1 MDQRSSFPA
10 FICLTMLR
18 ATLSTAGRAC
28 VRPLAN
34 KIALQ
39 RASRQLDFHHG
50 QCLCL
55 QFSFLV
61 PARSYGTGST
71 RSSNQFTFST
81 KYPRQKKLG
90 GIGKGKGKTAK
101 TAKRKRAGKQT
112 RIPGLALPPRLRLA
126 TFKHGQP
133 KQAAAKK
140 PPKPE
145 VKSGGKIGERQATA
159 VQVGRR
165 TPGPRRRIE
174 TAQSKRAQLA
184 KEEEAAKVAR
194 HTAKFALASTQYDTA
209 RPESLAVLKDRI
221 RQSRFETMGLRPEI
235 VKALTEGLGHVR
247 PTEVQ
252 ALCIPQ
258 ALENPYNPI
267 LCAAETGSGKTLA
280 YLVPVMNQLKQE
292 EEDSA
297 LADKSQRESS
307 VDIIEAITADGRTV
321 SATSGLSSIRKIR
334 RPRAVVIVPSRELVG
349 QVTKIAKEIS
359 HIARLRVVGVHSAIP
374 RHVSESMVATAPVD
388 VLITTPGALI
398 HLMESEGVSLSQTR
412 HVVVDEADTMFDEGF
427 GSELKK
433 VLAPA
438 RAFASELKRPCQFV
452 FVSATLPRTVVRI
465 LDRDFPNITRITT
478 PSLHRT
484 LPRLRQAFLRI
495 DGSTT
500 KQQMCLD
507 VLKRAVV
514 DDSRIIIF
522 CNTRRS
528 CGDLADFLR
537 RKEYDAVDI
546 SSTVDVKERTKAL
559 ARFAQAPS
567 KGDEEGDHVG
577 KPMIAV
583 ATDIA
588 SRGLDT
594 TNVGH
599 VILYDFPQTAIDYL
613 HRVGRTARNGAKGR
627 ATSIIAKKDR
637 KLAMMIEQAVKR
649 KTVLT

>member
-1 MDQRSSFPA
+1 
-10 FICLTMLR
+10 MLR
-18 ATLSTAGRAC
+18 TTLSTAGRAC
-28 VRPLAN
+28 IRPLAN

-39 RASRQLDFHHG
+39 RASRQLDFLHD

-55 QFSFLV
+55 QFSFV
-61 PARSYGTGST
+61 VAARSYGTGST

-90 GIGKGKGKTAK
+90 GIGKGTGKTAK
-101 TAKRKRAGKQT
+101 TAKRKHSGKQT

-133 KQAAAKK
+133 KQSAGKK
-140 PPKPE
+140 PPKIE
-145 VKSGGKIGERQATA
+145 AKSAGKNGERQTTTA

-165 TPGPRRRIE
+165 TPGPRRRLE

-194 HTAKFALASTQYDTA
+194 HTAKFALAPTQFDSA

-221 RQSRFETMGLRPEI
+221 RQSRFETMGLRPEL
-235 VKALTEGLGHVR
+235 VKSITEGLGHVR

-280 YLVPVMNQLKQE
+280 YLVPVINQLKQE
-292 EEDSA
+292 EED
-297 LADKSQRESS
+297 LAFAEKSRGDSS
-307 VDIIEAITADGRTV
+307 VDVIEAITAEGKTV

-359 HIARLRVVGVHSAIP
+359 HVARLRIVGVHSAIP

-398 HLMESEGVSLSQTR
+398 HLMESEGFALSQTR
-412 HVVVDEADTMFDEGF
+412 HVIVDEADTMFDEGF

-433 VLAPA
+433 VLVPA
-438 RAFASELKRPCQFV
+438 RAFASELNRPCQFV
-452 FVSATLPRTVVRI
+452 FVSATLPRTVIRI

-478 PSLHRT
+478 PSLHRI

-537 RKEYDAVDI
+537 SKGYDAVDI
-546 SSTVDVKERTKAL
+546 SSAVDVKERTKAL

-567 KGDEEGDHVG
+567 EGDEESDHVS

-637 KLAMMIEQAVKR
+637 KMAMMIEQAVKR